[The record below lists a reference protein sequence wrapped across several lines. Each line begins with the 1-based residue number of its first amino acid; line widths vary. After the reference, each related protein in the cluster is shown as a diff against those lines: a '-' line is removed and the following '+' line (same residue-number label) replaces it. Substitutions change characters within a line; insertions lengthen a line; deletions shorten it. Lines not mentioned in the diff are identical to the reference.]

1 MVAFAAA
8 DVKHLYDAPYNKETV
23 FTTGTLGSASSTGP
37 IITTTKQEFVSTPI
51 VTKQEFIST
60 PVVTKQEFIA
70 PVTTTF
76 VNQGS
81 VAPST
86 GFISTTS
93 SGSGNSGL
101 GLGLGSGS
109 TQYTTTTFNGGNS
122 GSSGLGLGQRFGGS
136 SGSTGFSSGSGFGS
150 SSGSS
155 FSGSA
160 FNGGSGAFHDN
171 SHVNVAYNTKV
182 VKQTKPLVS
191 KASYVFAAP
200 EDNES
205 FQHDQEIVLPRP
217 RQHYNVIFVKAPSTT
232 IVNTPSAAVGGK
244 AQEKTLVYVLTDKQR
259 IENRIEVPEVDQA
272 KLQKPEVFFVK
283 NNKPTE
289 VVNSKIKYE
298 TVEAINGAE
307 NGALNGVPNKVSGNG
322 ALLDEYSN
330 PEAAQVAQTI
340 YQAVQ
345 TGGLESGIHT
355 IDNLSSLGYSIGG
368 NYGGN
373 YGNGGAYNTGS
384 TTYTT
389 GSNFGSRG
397 SFAPSGSVSTT
408 EFVSGPSTTY
418 GAGYVAPASQTTYT
432 TGYVAP
438 VSQTTYSTGYV
449 APASQTSTTYN
460 TGFVAPSTTYS
471 EGYKY

>member
-1 MVAFAAA
+1 MRAFVVLAALVALAAA
-8 DVKHLYDAPYNKETV
+8 DVKHLYDAPY
-23 FTTGTLGSASSTGP
+23 TGSNTHTQ
-37 IITTTKQEFVSTPI
+37 TQ
-51 VTKQEFIST
+51 FIST
-60 PVVTKQEFIA
+60 PV
-70 PVTTTF
+70 TTTTT
-76 VNQGS
+76 VDRYGSGS
-81 VAPST
+81 VGSIPST

-93 SGSGNSGL
+93 GSGSSGL
-101 GLGLGSGS
+101 GLGLGSGN

-122 GSSGLGLGQRFGGS
+122 GSTGFGLGQRFGSS
-136 SGSTGFSSGSGFGS
+136 SGSTGFSSGSGFGG
-150 SSGSS
+150 SSGSG
-155 FSGSA
+155 FSGSSY
-160 FNGGSGAFHDN
+160 NGGSGAFHDN

-217 RQHYNVIFVKAPSTT
+217 RQHYNVVFIKAPATT
-232 IVNTPSAAVGGK
+232 VVNTPSAAVGGQT
-244 AQEKTLVYVLTDKQR
+244 QEKTLVYVLTDKKR

-272 KLQKPEVFFVK
+272 KLQKPEVFFIK

-289 VVNSKIKYE
+289 VINSKIKYE
-298 TVEAINGAE
+298 TVDAVNGAE
-307 NGALNGVPNKVSGNG
+307 NGAVNGVANKVSGNG

-345 TGGLESGIHT
+345 TGGLEAGVQT
-355 IDNLSSLGYSIGG
+355 LEGLSNLGYSIGG
-368 NYGGN
+368 NHGGN
-373 YGNGGAYNTGS
+373 FAGNSGSYNTGS

-389 GSNFGSRG
+389 GSRG
-397 SFAPSGSVSTT
+397 SF
-408 EFVSGPSTTY
+408 
-418 GAGYVAPASQTTYT
+418 APASQTTYS

-438 VSQTTYSTGYV
+438 VSQTTYSTGFV

-460 TGFVAPSTTYS
+460 TGFVAPVSQTSTTYS